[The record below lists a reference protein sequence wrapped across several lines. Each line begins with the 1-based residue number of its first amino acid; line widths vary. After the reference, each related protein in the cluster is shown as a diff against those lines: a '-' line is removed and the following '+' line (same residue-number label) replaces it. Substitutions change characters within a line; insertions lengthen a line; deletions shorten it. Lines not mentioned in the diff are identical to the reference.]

1 MATKKVIKLYLI
13 NLQNVHN
20 FIIVSANTPVNNFH
34 ISGTCRHV
42 IGVLVCNL
50 TRHFPVLCPTN
61 YIYYD
66 SVLPLSNQFG
76 TDLKHVML

>member
-1 MATKKVIKLYLI
+1 MATKKVIKLYL
-13 NLQNVHN
+13 NLQDVHN

-42 IGVLVCNL
+42 IILVCNL
-50 TRHFPVLCPTN
+50 THHFPVLCPTN

-66 SVLPLSNQFG
+66 SALPLSNQFG

>member
-34 ISGTCRHV
+34 IRGTCRNV
-42 IGVLVCNL
+42 TG
-50 TRHFPVLCPTN
+50 
-61 YIYYD
+61 
-66 SVLPLSNQFG
+66 
-76 TDLKHVML
+76 M